1 MNSQGMAIPNFVS
14 VSDLQRDYPGLLKQ
28 LKKSQEPLLILK
40 NNSLE
45 AVMLSPE
52 VYRALQEK
60 IREYETDDAL
70 QAIKIYKEEKK
81 AGKLKIAKK
90 ASDFFKDEG

>member
-1 MNSQGMAIPNFVS
+1 MTSLPNFVS
-14 VSDLQRDYPGLLKQ
+14 VSDLQRDYPGLLKK

-52 VYRALQEK
+52 VYNLLQEK
-60 IREYETDDAL
+60 IVEFEMKDAL
-70 QAIKIYKEEKK
+70 EAIKGYEKEKK
-81 AGKLKIAKK
+81 EGKLKKLE
-90 ASDFFKDEG
+90 SVDELFK